1 MMNKFGLSLLTM
13 FGIGHIKYAPGT
25 IASFITCLI
34 YYFLFSIDVNF
45 YYFFLIFLILL
56 IYSIILID
64 KLSHHFKEKD
74 PKEIV
79 IDEFF
84 GQCIPLISL
93 TVTGFNFE
101 YILLSAD
108 GPTLP
113 GVWAGIYLLK
123 SWYYGFNVN
132 LMQIGLIYIVLSF
145 VIFRFF
151 DIFKPY
157 PINIVDKKFKNGFG
171 VMMDDIIAGIYTA
184 IVIGI
189 LMFFFIK

>member
-25 IASFITCLI
+25 MASFITCLI

-45 YYFFLIFLILL
+45 YYFFFIFLILL

-84 GQCIPLISL
+84 GQSIP
-93 TVTGFNFE
+93 
-101 YILLSAD
+101 
-108 GPTLP
+108 
-113 GVWAGIYLLK
+113 
-123 SWYYGFNVN
+123 
-132 LMQIGLIYIVLSF
+132 F
-145 VIFRFF
+145 VIVMFIYTMPPTNTWTGNLEFEVYYFFLFFILFRFF
-151 DIFKPY
+151 DIYKPF
-157 PINIVDKKFKNGFG
+157 PINIIDKKMKNGFG
-171 VMMDDIIAGIYTA
+171 VMLDDIMAGVYTFIVFYIGVLFYIYSD
-184 IVIGI
+184 
-189 LMFFFIK
+189 FK

>member
-84 GQCIPLISL
+84 GQSIPFVIIMFIY
-93 TVTGFNFE
+93 TMP
-101 YILLSAD
+101 
-108 GPTLP
+108 PT
-113 GVWAGIYLLK
+113 K
-123 SWYYGFNVN
+123 SWTSNLEFEAYYFF
-132 LMQIGLIYIVLSF
+132 LFFIL
-145 VIFRFF
+145 FRFF
-151 DIFKPY
+151 DIYKPF
-157 PINIVDKKFKNGFG
+157 PINIVDKKMKNGLG
-171 VMMDDIIAGIYTA
+171 VMLDDIIAGIFAAVIIA
-184 IVIGI
+184 IP
-189 LMFFFIK
+189 LYYLSLS

>member
-84 GQCIPLISL
+84 GQSIPLVLMSGYIISSGEVYPFFL
-93 TVTGFNFE
+93 AF
-101 YILLSAD
+101 IL
-108 GPTLP
+108 
-113 GVWAGIYLLK
+113 
-123 SWYYGFNVN
+123 
-132 LMQIGLIYIVLSF
+132 
-145 VIFRFF
+145 FRFF
-151 DIFKPY
+151 DIYKPF
-157 PINIVDKKFKNGFG
+157 PINIVDQKMKNGLG
-171 VMMDDIIAGIYTA
+171 VMLDDIIAGIYTS
-184 IVIGI
+184 ITI
-189 LMFFFIK
+189 LIFGFVYSIYYGH

>member
-45 YYFFLIFLILL
+45 YYFFFFFLILL

-84 GQCIPLISL
+84 GQSIPFVIVMFIY
-93 TVTGFNFE
+93 TMP
-101 YILLSAD
+101 
-108 GPTLP
+108 PT
-113 GVWAGIYLLK
+113 K
-123 SWYYGFNVN
+123 SWTSNLEFEAYYFF
-132 LMQIGLIYIVLSF
+132 LFFIL
-145 VIFRFF
+145 FRFF
-151 DIFKPY
+151 DIYKPF
-157 PINIVDKKFKNGFG
+157 PINIIDKKMKNGFG
-171 VMMDDIIAGIYTA
+171 VMLDDIMAGVYTFIVFYIGVLFYIYSD
-184 IVIGI
+184 
-189 LMFFFIK
+189 FK

>member
-25 IASFITCLI
+25 MASFITCLI

-64 KLSHHFKEKD
+64 KLSHHFKKKD

-84 GQCIPLISL
+84 GQSIPLVWMSGYIISSGEVYPFFL
-93 TVTGFNFE
+93 AF
-101 YILLSAD
+101 IL
-108 GPTLP
+108 
-113 GVWAGIYLLK
+113 
-123 SWYYGFNVN
+123 
-132 LMQIGLIYIVLSF
+132 
-145 VIFRFF
+145 FRFF
-151 DIFKPY
+151 DIYKPF
-157 PINIVDKKFKNGFG
+157 PINIIDKKMKNGFG
-171 VMMDDIIAGIYTA
+171 VMLDDIMAGVYTFIVFYIGVLIY
-184 IVIGI
+184 IYSD
-189 LMFFFIK
+189 FK

>member
-25 IASFITCLI
+25 MASFITCLI

-84 GQCIPLISL
+84 GQSIPLVWMSGYIISSGEVYPFFL
-93 TVTGFNFE
+93 AF
-101 YILLSAD
+101 IL
-108 GPTLP
+108 
-113 GVWAGIYLLK
+113 
-123 SWYYGFNVN
+123 
-132 LMQIGLIYIVLSF
+132 
-145 VIFRFF
+145 FRFF
-151 DIFKPY
+151 DIYKPF
-157 PINIVDKKFKNGFG
+157 PINIIDKKMKNGFG
-171 VMMDDIIAGIYTA
+171 VMLDDIMAGVYTFIVFYIGVLFYIYSD
-184 IVIGI
+184 
-189 LMFFFIK
+189 FK

>member
-25 IASFITCLI
+25 MASFITCLI

-56 IYSIILID
+56 IYSIILIN

-84 GQCIPLISL
+84 GQSIPFVI
-93 TVTGFNFE
+93 VMF
-101 YILLSAD
+101 
-108 GPTLP
+108 
-113 GVWAGIYLLK
+113 IYTTPHTK
-123 SWYYGFNVN
+123 SWTSNLEFEAYYFF
-132 LMQIGLIYIVLSF
+132 LFFIL
-145 VIFRFF
+145 FRFF
-151 DIFKPY
+151 DIYKPF
-157 PINIVDKKFKNGFG
+157 PINIIDKKMKNGFG
-171 VMMDDIIAGIYTA
+171 VMLDDIMAGVYTFIVFYIGVLFYIYSD
-184 IVIGI
+184 
-189 LMFFFIK
+189 FK